1 MDIDIDLP
9 STFNP
14 QRVFEHV
21 VPASM
26 ITNGELKKHNCGVYF
41 QDMKV
46 DPVTGVAAIPYDV
59 AESLGYFKI
68 DFLHLTLLNNFS
80 SKQEIRDLAN
90 KEPDWELLLNENNVA
105 KLFQIAKHASLI
117 KRVRP
122 TSVIELADVI
132 ALIRPGKR
140 QLLDDYLRNKTKV
153 RPLLYRQGDDDK
165 SAFKRSHAVA
175 YALTIVLQLHLIKQG
190 RL

>member
-1 MDIDIDLP
+1 
-9 STFNP
+9 
-14 QRVFEHV
+14 
-21 VPASM
+21 
-26 ITNGELKKHNCGVYF
+26 
-41 QDMKV
+41 
-46 DPVTGVAAIPYDV
+46 
-59 AESLGYFKI
+59 
-68 DFLHLTLLNNFS
+68 LHLTLLNNFS